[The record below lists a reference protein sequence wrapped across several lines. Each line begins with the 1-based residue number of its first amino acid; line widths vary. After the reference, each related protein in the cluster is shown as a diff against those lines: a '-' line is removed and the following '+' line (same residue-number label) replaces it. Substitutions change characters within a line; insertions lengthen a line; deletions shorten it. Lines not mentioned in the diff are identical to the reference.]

1 MIRHV
6 NRFTATRYRP
16 WLPDDTLGLIGLL
29 FQVAVL
35 LLGLAVV
42 LSS

>member
-6 NRFTATRYRP
+6 NRFTATGYRP
-16 WLPDDTLGLIGLL
+16 WLPEDTLGLIGLL
-29 FQVAVL
+29 LQVAIL